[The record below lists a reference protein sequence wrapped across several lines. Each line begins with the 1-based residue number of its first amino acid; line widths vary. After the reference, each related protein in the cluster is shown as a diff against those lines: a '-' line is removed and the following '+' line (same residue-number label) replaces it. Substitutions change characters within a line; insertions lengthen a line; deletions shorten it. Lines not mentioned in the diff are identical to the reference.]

1 MLLHV
6 CEWLTNYICI
16 LRYIERCLFSK
27 QSISL
32 QCPRSVIPRET
43 PLSWEKP
50 PVRPATV
57 PTTQYE
63 RSRTFSSLKW
73 AHRMSFH
80 RITVKH
86 EMNAHMC
93 PISVRRWPVCST
105 STPWWRPGR
114 HRALTLLRLRSCP
127 TVKQSSWTT
136 ETLHKVKRER
146 HVKHMHVIHYMM
158 FLWLCGLG
166 LFVFFHVLLIVEL
179 WNVVNA
185 KRARTG
191 QWNCV

>member
-1 MLLHV
+1 MSTQRHSPRDPFELGEATSPSSYCPDYTV
-6 CEWLTNYICI
+6 RALTDLQFIKVSTQNV
-16 LRYIERCLFSK
+16 FSQGYCK
-27 QSISL
+27 TY
-32 QCPRSVIPRET
+32 C
-43 PLSWEKP
+43 KMD
-50 PVRPATV
+50 
-57 PTTQYE
+57 
-63 RSRTFSSLKW
+63 
-73 AHRMSFH
+73 AH
-80 RITVKH
+80 T
-86 EMNAHMC
+86 C
-93 PISVRRWPVCST
+93 PISVRRWHVCST

-114 HRALTLLRLRSCP
+114 HRAPTLLRLRSSP

-146 HVKHMHVIHYMM
+146 HVKHTHVIHYMM
-158 FLWLCGLG
+158 FLWLSGLG